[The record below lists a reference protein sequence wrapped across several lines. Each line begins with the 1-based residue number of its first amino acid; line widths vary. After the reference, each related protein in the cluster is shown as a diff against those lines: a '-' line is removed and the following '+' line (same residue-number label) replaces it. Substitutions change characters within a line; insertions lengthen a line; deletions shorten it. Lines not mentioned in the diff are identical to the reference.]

1 MPRQTVILV
10 EITLRTGD
18 KPDRSVFFCRAS
30 VEEMAKSR
38 KAERKSER
46 KSRKAE
52 RKSRKQEGGKR
63 KGKGTKRAPSKW
75 NNFVKKVYEEG
86 KRKDRNYSF
95 GAALREASLRKKAGK
110 Y

>member
-1 MPRQTVILV
+1 
-10 EITLRTGD
+10 
-18 KPDRSVFFCRAS
+18 
-30 VEEMAKSR
+30 MAKSR

-63 KGKGTKRAPSKW
+63 KGTKRAPSKW
-75 NNFVKKVYEEG
+75 NKFVKQVYEEG